1 MDSSVACN
9 MVHGD
14 LEHLSVPHDTA
25 LVHNIDDS
33 VLIGS
38 DEQKVAISLNGP
50 VVPLGSRR

>member
-14 LEHLSVPHDTA
+14 LEHPSVPHDTA
-25 LVHNIDDS
+25 LVHNIDDI

-38 DEQKVAISLNGP
+38 EEQKVAISLNGP